1 MSPCTSEIASI
12 EALLLKH
19 YKKEPFHNLYLFYG
33 KKPIPNKYG
42 GTCSDKTLSFIDE
55 ARSLGFK
62 VNLHSGYIDGKEV
75 HRLARVQIGK
85 RTYFADIGNGWPA
98 IKLYPEDEEVLYSCF
113 GMTFH
118 TKISMNK
125 ISVFHTRNGREHL
138 QLVIDTRPRC
148 EKEIIKDINKRF
160 TSGINY
166 PFSNSIRFSL
176 IVNNKFLFLR
186 GECLEIYSSD
196 DYMTLDG
203 IKKDNL
209 PSIIMD
215 KFKFKSSLFEYLLS

>member
-1 MSPCTSEIASI
+1 MSQCTSEIASI

-19 YKKEPFHNLYLFYG
+19 YEQEPFHNLYLFYG
-33 KKPIPNKYG
+33 KKPIPYKYG

-62 VNLHSGYIDGKEV
+62 VYLHSGYIDGKEV

-98 IKLYPEDEEVLYSCF
+98 IKLYPEDEEILYSCF
-113 GMTFH
+113 GMKFH
-118 TKISMNK
+118 TKINK
-125 ISVFHTRNGREHL
+125 NIISVFNTRNGIEHL

-148 EKEIIKDINKRF
+148 ENEIIKDIDKRF

-186 GECLEIYSSD
+186 GESLEIYSSD
-196 DYMTLDG
+196 EYITLDG
-203 IKKDNL
+203 MRKDNL
-209 PSIIMD
+209 PSIIKD
-215 KFKFKSSLFEYLLS
+215 KFKFKSSLFEYLQS